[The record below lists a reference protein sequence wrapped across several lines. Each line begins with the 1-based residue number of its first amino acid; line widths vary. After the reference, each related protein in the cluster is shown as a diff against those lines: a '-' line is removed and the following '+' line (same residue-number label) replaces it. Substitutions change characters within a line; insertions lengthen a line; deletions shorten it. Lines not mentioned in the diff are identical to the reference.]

1 MITAGEI
8 SERLARQAESVAQK
22 LLPGGKRDGRE
33 YVSGSTGGDAGKSLK
48 VCISGDKAGLWS
60 DFATGEAGDLLD
72 LWAATR
78 GISVADALRE
88 ARDYLGI
95 APPAFAGSKPREY
108 RKPERPAVTRPKLR
122 VLEYLHGRGLTDDTI
137 AAFRVAAS
145 PDDDEIVFPFLRGS
159 ELVNVKYL
167 KLERLNGK
175 KVVRQEKDAEPCL
188 FGWQAIPDRA
198 RSVVLTEGEIDA
210 MTWHQ
215 MGFPALSAWSGAGNL
230 QWVENEWDRL
240 ARFDRIYVAFDAD
253 EAGEAGA
260 NAVVARIGRA
270 RCRLVT
276 TPYKDANECL
286 QNGLD
291 RACFRDMVDAARSLD
306 PKELRS
312 ASTYRE
318 AVLAR
323 FFPAEGEQRR
333 LETPFEKLT
342 ARGVGFLP
350 GELVLVNGINGHGKA
365 LALDT
370 PIPTPSGW
378 TSMGEVKVGDVLY
391 DESGA
396 PCAVTAAT
404 DVMHGRDCFTVRFND
419 GTRIVADADHRWL
432 TKSQLCLR
440 SERNALRNPSR
451 NKTGRRGC
459 QQAHKRAR
467 PSIVTTREIAHTL
480 RHRAARQQEVS
491 NHAIP
496 VSAHIQCPEA
506 SLPLDPYLL
515 GLWLGDGTTTAGA
528 VTTADEGV
536 VEAFR
541 FHGFVTVRRIS
552 GNGLTHGVRGLQ
564 PKLRAMGVLGRK
576 HVPAAYLRASP
587 AQRLALLQGL
597 MDTDG
602 SCTPYGRCELTSCNE
617 GLARGALELAL
628 SLGILAKMIT
638 GRATLRGKDCGP
650 KYRITFTTALPV
662 FRLLRKA
669 RRLPAKVSTRAT
681 HRFIVGCQATPS
693 VPVRCIAVDS
703 PSRLFLCGRE
713 FIPTHNTSFVSQVA
727 LSLLWQGAK
736 CCIASMEVKP
746 DMLLQRMTIQAC
758 ASPEPSRPFIEYVQ
772 DYWDGRLWMF
782 DVVGTAKAEY
792 LLDVF
797 RYARAC
803 YGVACF
809 VVDSFAKCGID
820 DDDYTAQK
828 RFVEALCDFKNETDS
843 TVFLVT
849 HSRKLESET
858 RTVDKM
864 DIKGSGAFADLAD
877 TVTTLWRNKSKEARR
892 TDDEDPTGAVEDK
905 PDAVWYWQKNR
916 NGDFEKPVALWFH
929 APTRQFLGN
938 SEATPRAFV
947 SFVRDASAQQS
958 IAI

>member
-1 MITAGEI
+1 LITAGEI

-22 LLPGGKRDGRE
+22 LLPGGKREGRE

-48 VCISGDKAGLWS
+48 VCLSGDKAGIWS
-60 DFATGEAGDLLD
+60 DFATGEGGDLLD

-78 GISVADALRE
+78 SISVADALRE
-88 ARDYLGI
+88 SRDYLGI

-108 RKPERPAVTRPKLR
+108 RKPDRPPVTRPKLR
-122 VLEYLHGRGLTDDTI
+122 VLEYLRGRGLTDETI

-145 PDDDEIVFPFLRGS
+145 PDDDEIVFPFLRGG

-167 KLERLNGK
+167 KLERPNGK

-198 RSVVLTEGEIDA
+198 RSIVLTEGEIDA

-291 RACFRDMVDAARSLD
+291 RACFRDMIDAARSLD

-323 FFPAEGEQRR
+323 FFPPEGEQRR
-333 LETPFEKLT
+333 LDTPFEKLT

-350 GELVLVNGINGHGKA
+350 GELVLVNGINGHGK
-365 LALDT
+365 
-370 PIPTPSGW
+370 
-378 TSMGEVKVGDVLY
+378 
-391 DESGA
+391 
-396 PCAVTAAT
+396 
-404 DVMHGRDCFTVRFND
+404 
-419 GTRIVADADHRWL
+419 
-432 TKSQLCLR
+432 
-440 SERNALRNPSR
+440 
-451 NKTGRRGC
+451 
-459 QQAHKRAR
+459 
-467 PSIVTTREIAHTL
+467 
-480 RHRAARQQEVS
+480 
-491 NHAIP
+491 
-496 VSAHIQCPEA
+496 
-506 SLPLDPYLL
+506 
-515 GLWLGDGTTTAGA
+515 
-528 VTTADEGV
+528 
-536 VEAFR
+536 
-541 FHGFVTVRRIS
+541 
-552 GNGLTHGVRGLQ
+552 
-564 PKLRAMGVLGRK
+564 
-576 HVPAAYLRASP
+576 
-587 AQRLALLQGL
+587 
-597 MDTDG
+597 
-602 SCTPYGRCELTSCNE
+602 
-617 GLARGALELAL
+617 
-628 SLGILAKMIT
+628 
-638 GRATLRGKDCGP
+638 
-650 KYRITFTTALPV
+650 
-662 FRLLRKA
+662 
-669 RRLPAKVSTRAT
+669 
-681 HRFIVGCQATPS
+681 
-693 VPVRCIAVDS
+693 
-703 PSRLFLCGRE
+703 
-713 FIPTHNTSFVSQVA
+713 TSFVSQVA

-758 ASPEPSRPFIEYVQ
+758 ALPEPSRPFIEHVQ

-803 YGVACF
+803 YGVTCF

-820 DDDYTAQK
+820 DDDYTSQK

-892 TDDEDPTGAVEDK
+892 SDDDEDPTSPVEDK

-938 SEATPRAFV
+938 SEANPRAFV
-947 SFVRDASAQQS
+947 GFVRDASPQLG